1 MFIIFV
7 YTILL
12 ILFSFAS
19 YCKYNRF
26 LNIISVF
33 TVIWCVF
40 GSISALGLYG
50 LRPPK
55 LFIHLLAWVFISI
68 VDVFSLLC
76 VHKESCYRD
85 FKIVKYPKRIAL
97 LQLIS
102 IILLLPTVLSS
113 IQVLISTGSITQVR
127 SEYFSVDSGYSNIF
141 FSLLFGAIPKGMLGA
156 LIVYYIYVSFV
167 NKEMKYLLYAFL
179 NTAFTFVMDGGR
191 TTLFSLMTL
200 LLITFCYTDKKNQA
214 ANYIRR
220 VIKKYMVYAC
230 IGLFAITLL
239 RGSDDVFRSLVV
251 YFSGSLA
258 FLDYIIANPMDYGLN
273 DGYLYGYMILG
284 FITEPFVLILK
295 VLGLSSARIPSYYF
309 NICCQNF
316 VDISTQFASMP
327 VLYNN
332 NTSILFFLYRDS
344 GIIGVILG
352 AVYYGVL
359 ISFSYNRWMKGSHFW
374 GLCHLLIC
382 QSLFYTI
389 MGYSLSGYS
398 LIFTL
403 ISFRFLLK
411 K

>member
-1 MFIIFV
+1 MQMFIIFV

-156 LIVYYIYVSFV
+156 LIVYYIYVSWFCHTSTCVSHRCTRVSHPEPPSHLPPHTIPLGHPSAFFAPSKAYGNCICVFV
-167 NKEMKYLLYAFL
+167 KKCNKK
-179 NTAFTFVMDGGR
+179 
-191 TTLFSLMTL
+191 
-200 LLITFCYTDKKNQA
+200 
-214 ANYIRR
+214 
-220 VIKKYMVYAC
+220 
-230 IGLFAITLL
+230 
-239 RGSDDVFRSLVV
+239 
-251 YFSGSLA
+251 
-258 FLDYIIANPMDYGLN
+258 
-273 DGYLYGYMILG
+273 
-284 FITEPFVLILK
+284 
-295 VLGLSSARIPSYYF
+295 
-309 NICCQNF
+309 
-316 VDISTQFASMP
+316 
-327 VLYNN
+327 
-332 NTSILFFLYRDS
+332 
-344 GIIGVILG
+344 
-352 AVYYGVL
+352 
-359 ISFSYNRWMKGSHFW
+359 
-374 GLCHLLIC
+374 
-382 QSLFYTI
+382 
-389 MGYSLSGYS
+389 
-398 LIFTL
+398 
-403 ISFRFLLK
+403 
-411 K
+411 